1 MVNKSIPNVAS
12 YRIIV
17 LGIALGFTLM
27 GCTLSQKDEK
37 TKFINYFRQGEQLYI
52 KHCSNCH
59 QASGTGLG
67 RVYPPLKDSDYMK
80 NNFEAVICLMK
91 YGMEGELIVNGIQ
104 YNQAMP
110 GVPSLTDLE
119 VAEIATYI
127 YNSWDNSRGL
137 VGVKD
142 VGQILNTCNQ

>member
-1 MVNKSIPNVAS
+1 
-12 YRIIV
+12 
-17 LGIALGFTLM
+17 
-27 GCTLSQKDEK
+27 
-37 TKFINYFRQGEQLYI
+37 
-52 KHCSNCH
+52 
-59 QASGTGLG
+59 
-67 RVYPPLKDSDYMK
+67 MK

-91 YGMEGELIVNGIQ
+91 YGMEGELIVNGVQ
-104 YNQAMP
+104 YNKAMP

-137 VGVKD
+137 VEVKD